1 MIFPFPQENLKLARA
16 TNTCNEPR
24 SPSKS
29 LFNRGQ
35 NQGGSAA
42 VLKIDSFDN
51 RLTWHKQKTFSKKL
65 GRTNRI
71 LSKLRYYAPTK
82 GLT

>member
-1 MIFPFPQENLKLARA
+1 MIFPFPQENLKLPRA

-24 SPSKS
+24 SPSKA

-42 VLKIDSFDN
+42 VLK
-51 RLTWHKQKTFSKKL
+51 
-65 GRTNRI
+65 RT
-71 LSKLRYYAPTK
+71 LSKYFGRYFEVFQKFTDTSITFINSIFY
-82 GLT
+82 